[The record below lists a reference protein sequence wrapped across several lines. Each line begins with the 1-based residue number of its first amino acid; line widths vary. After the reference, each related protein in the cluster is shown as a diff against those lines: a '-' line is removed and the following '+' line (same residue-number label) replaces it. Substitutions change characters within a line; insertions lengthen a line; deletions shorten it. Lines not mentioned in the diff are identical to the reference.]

1 MEEDNLF
8 GEIDDF
14 LNTSTDAYS
23 GTVNNDTNP
32 SNTGPPPPAP
42 SHQIVQVRRGHNLP
56 SISFQDSQN
65 AWQKIDKTNKLP

>member
-14 LNTSTDAYS
+14 LNTTTHAY
-23 GTVNNDTNP
+23 NDTNP
-32 SNTGPPPPAP
+32 NNGGPPPPAP